1 MGPKGPG
8 GNEISDSL
16 GLKEVHSI
24 IQECALRELPRVGLP
39 GPKLKAALEQG
50 GKHHRPPVALKF
62 HHVLPGK
69 GVGARKIDHETLVEG
84 FSGAVA

>member
-1 MGPKGPG
+1 
-8 GNEISDSL
+8 
-16 GLKEVHSI
+16 
-24 IQECALRELPRVGLP
+24 VGLP

-62 HHVLPGK
+62 HHVLPCK

-84 FSGAVA
+84 FSGVVA